1 MKLIVD
7 KVLVGFAEYY
17 RLLYLQEH
25 PKVKDIH
32 IGVIGTGMLQGMK
45 DSGDV
50 DVHEDGDGNLVWQ
63 VTPKF
68 LAETGLERG
77 PPTVLASG
85 RREH

>member
-17 RLLYLQEH
+17 RCLYLQEH
-25 PKVKDIH
+25 PTVKNVH
-32 IGVIGTGMLQGMK
+32 IGVVGAGMLQAMK
-45 DSGDV
+45 ISGDV
-50 DVHEDGDGNLVWQ
+50 EVHEDNDGNLIWK

-68 LAETGLERG
+68 LAETGLEPG